1 MTGMAGCVIITL
13 TDLKFFIYFRHFC
26 RKYAEPKRKK
36 QNDVLLDYFDDND
49 RFADFFN
56 GILFQG
62 RPEVRAEELEEASEV
77 FALPSGKYL
86 IVEG

>member
-1 MTGMAGCVIITL
+1 MG
-13 TDLKFFIYFRHFC
+13 
-26 RKYAEPKRKK
+26 K

-62 RPEVRAEELEEASEV
+62 RPEVRAEELEEAEKMNRLHLELTKVKLAEV
-77 FALPSGKYL
+77 LAARAAIPAARKAGQQPAEKWYSALITMG
-86 IVEG
+86 